1 MAAIFPGGAMTGE
14 QVPALSL
21 EAGDVIRIQHQH
33 DSQCGVC
40 LSHWEAD
47 AVVTEDPAPA
57 GGGLAIKWAGDTRL
71 PGSTPAVTGIS
82 VVRPDEQAP
91 RIGQLPAEGAHHR
104 G

>member
-1 MAAIFPGGAMTGE
+1 MTGE
-14 QVPALSL
+14 QVAARSL

-33 DSQCGVC
+33 NSQCGQC
-40 LSHWEAD
+40 LSPWQAD

-82 VVRPDEQAP
+82 VVRPDDQAL
-91 RIGQLPAEGAHHR
+91 RIGQLPAKATHYR
-104 G
+104 R

>member
-1 MAAIFPGGAMTGE
+1 M
-14 QVPALSL
+14 PARSL

-33 DSQCGVC
+33 DSQCGEC
-40 LSHWEAD
+40 LSYWEAE
-47 AVVTEDPAPA
+47 AVVIEDPAPV

-82 VVRPDEQAP
+82 VVGPDEQAL
-91 RIGQLPAEGAHHR
+91 RTGQLPAKRTQHR